1 MLNPEQARS
10 SIIAQQCW
18 RRWAAFRAGDR
29 SPCLHDDR
37 AHQHEQ
43 ANIDRHKQKQNKQ
56 QQQRRQRQAAH
67 SSGAVIR
74 HPDHHHPNAQPKYGK
89 LLGVAGP
96 RSELGLQYQH
106 ILANSGARVLRAIP
120 RSRGP
125 VEGDPGTRW
134 VIYIPLA
141 YWLTSYMGQAQ
152 SEHREMK
159 TASKER
165 RCRKVY
171 ILIAR
176 RGMKNSNQIHAG
188 WPKWGLPFPIVK
200 I

>member
-1 MLNPEQARS
+1 MNPEQARS

-106 ILANSGARVLRAIP
+106 ILANSGARVLGATP
-120 RSRGP
+120 RSRRP
-125 VEGDPGTRW
+125 VERDPGKRSAK
-134 VIYIPLA
+134 YFPLA
-141 YWLTSYMGQAQ
+141 YWLASYTGLAQ
-152 SEHREMK
+152 NEHREIK
-159 TASKER
+159 TVEGKVISKY
-165 RCRKVY
+165 VY
-171 ILIAR
+171 IIRQAR
-176 RGMKNSNQIHAG
+176 DEKKTKQTG
-188 WPKWGLPFPIVK
+188 
-200 I
+200 